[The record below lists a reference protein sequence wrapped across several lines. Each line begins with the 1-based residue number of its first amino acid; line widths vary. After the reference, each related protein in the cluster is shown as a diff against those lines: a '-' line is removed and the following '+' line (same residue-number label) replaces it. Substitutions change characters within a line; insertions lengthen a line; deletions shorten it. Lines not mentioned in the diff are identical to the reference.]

1 MFDRLGLKD
10 QQEREIV
17 HVLVDCCLQEKTYN
31 PFYAFLAGRLCDSDR
46 RLQVTARGRPSRVS
60 ATQRRRRRPE
70 AGGRPFGFTA
80 PRPVLTFF
88 SAASAEVREM
98 TATAVSPRCHRRADP
113 GGHAQGRGPRRSCRL
128 GL

>member
-46 RLQVTARGRPSRVS
+46 RLQVTARGRPSPRH
-60 ATQRRRRRPE
+60 
-70 AGGRPFGFTA
+70 TA
-80 PRPVLTFF
+80 PR
-88 SAASAEVREM
+88 
-98 TATAVSPRCHRRADP
+98 
-113 GGHAQGRGPRRSCRL
+113 
-128 GL
+128 